1 MPVVISEIQ
10 ITAYVNE
17 TGNTENR
24 QQKGKSEGERKDD
37 ETNKESL
44 VRICVEEV
52 LRILKEKEER

>member
-1 MPVVISEIQ
+1 MPVVINEIQ

-24 QQKGKSEGERKDD
+24 QQRGRSEGEKKDD
-37 ETNKESL
+37 EIKKESI
-44 VRICVEEV
+44 VKICVEEV

>member
-17 TGNTENR
+17 TGNKESR
-24 QQKGKSEGERKDD
+24 QERGRSEGEKKD
-37 ETNKESL
+37 EVTKKESL
-44 VRICVEEV
+44 VKICVEEV